1 MKKYKDIVLPE
12 RTTRDIRIM
21 ARTYMIPRGS
31 IARSVHIERIV
42 ELKVLQANIESLR
55 SEIDKK
61 CVKETDSQRV
71 CGIRRKR

>member
-42 ELKVLQANIESLR
+42 ELKVLQANIESQRPKTDKNCVNEDDLR
-55 SEIDKK
+55 RVYGNRKK
-61 CVKETDSQRV
+61 R
-71 CGIRRKR
+71 